1 MPKMNAFAIQEG
13 LIKTIEQ
20 AVSAYGLKSL
30 PGSDGE
36 VEVLENV
43 ETMCKGY
50 KDGTSLPFTATVKCI
65 FDPEKTPA
73 PAAAVVDAEVI
84 DAEVI
89 DAEVIDAEVI
99 DAEVVEEDAP
109 AAEEVEVE

>member
-73 PAAAVVDAEVI
+73 PAAVVDTEVI
-84 DAEVI
+84 DAEFVA
-89 DAEVIDAEVI
+89 DDE
-99 DAEVVEEDAP
+99 P
-109 AAEEVEVE
+109 AAEEVEAE